1 MKKYDLDIFY
11 SDKFRIMLLLR
22 DTMQTIGDV
31 TFSPLLYEEMGKELH
46 LTRQTISK
54 HVDVLK
60 KEGYIKTIIRGRT
73 QITEKGYKLI
83 EKLS

>member
-22 DTMQTIGDV
+22 DTTQTINDV
-31 TFSPLLYEEMGKELH
+31 SFSPLLYEEMGKELH
-46 LTRQTISK
+46 LTRQTVSK
-54 HVDVLK
+54 HVEVLR
-60 KEGYIKTIIRGRT
+60 KEGYIKTLIRGRT

-83 EKLS
+83 EKLC